1 MNPLPRHRYTLL
13 RRFEVAGRQGVAT
26 DGTHI
31 WVSGSTT
38 LHRYAADGTL
48 FAENHAPLAG
58 LSTAANHLGDID
70 VFGG

>member
-48 FAENHAPLAG
+48 FAENHARTLNCCPRLV
-58 LSTAANHLGDID
+58 STWRW
-70 VFGG
+70 V